1 MWLTQA
7 LADVAWI
14 PYEQAMNH
22 LTETERIFVVK
33 FSHRWL
39 ATATRQKREGA
50 ESDQCIL
57 CNDQEDFYHLYKC
70 KQRQKW
76 RTKFFNDL
84 REEMNTLDTAP
95 DIEDA
100 IMTNLK
106 AWMTDDD
113 IEESPQD
120 KIGWTAFIRGY
131 MSSHWVDGQ
140 EIYYRRHAHKNGIN
154 TATYKHTGQYWAKHM
169 IDFLWRQGRS
179 LWKERSAQVHEPDE
193 EGTHNPV
200 DRRDLQHKI
209 RQLYLSENAVR
220 AADKRNFFSKTVE
233 EVIKGPTRSLR
244 AWITTYEPAIK
255 RAIRDEAIHSRT
267 GYKDIRDYMLERELK
282 PD

>member
-1 MWLTQA
+1 
-7 LADVAWI
+7 
-14 PYEQAMNH
+14 
-22 LTETERIFVVK
+22 
-33 FSHRWL
+33 
-39 ATATRQKREGA
+39 
-50 ESDQCIL
+50 
-57 CNDQEDFYHLYKC
+57 
-70 KQRQKW
+70 
-76 RTKFFNDL
+76 
-84 REEMNTLDTAP
+84 MNTLDTAP

-131 MSSHWVDGQ
+131 TSSHWVDGQ
-140 EIYYRRHAHKNGIN
+140 EIYYRRHAHENGIN

-193 EGTHNPV
+193 DGIHNPV

-220 AADKRNFFSKTVE
+220 AADKRNFFMKTVE